1 MILIRHGFDQHEQQ
15 RQYRLVHKQKKR
27 SPTYKPLRVPDA
39 VSEVTP
45 KEIVQKQQ
53 TDQTLEKLRTLA

>member
-1 MILIRHGFDQHEQQ
+1 MNNSGSTGSCTS
-15 RQYRLVHKQKKR
+15 KKR

-39 VSEVTP
+39 ISEVTP